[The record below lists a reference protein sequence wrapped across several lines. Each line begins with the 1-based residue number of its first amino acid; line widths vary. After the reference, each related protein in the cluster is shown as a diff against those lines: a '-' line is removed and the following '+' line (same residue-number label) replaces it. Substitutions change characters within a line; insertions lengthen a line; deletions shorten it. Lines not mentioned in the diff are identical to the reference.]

1 MDAGMPYFMTN
12 PDWYTVIDISEDFPE
27 DGRGY
32 HLTDSAPEEAVKSYE
47 EFYSLVESEGFPLN
61 NDKQGK
67 WWNESSVTG
76 KFDYQLDRHCSK
88 TGSKLPRSRLGLI
101 TSYIGTA
108 SQNTAWP
115 KKQVRLRPVGDTS
128 TRQEP
133 PLGGSFAI
141 CMIKRNADISFNSR
155 Q

>member
-88 TGSKLPRSRLGLI
+88 TQAAWGQQQQGARSLHEQPHI
-101 TSYIGTA
+101 
-108 SQNTAWP
+108 
-115 KKQVRLRPVGDTS
+115 VGD
-128 TRQEP
+128 RY
-133 PLGGSFAI
+133 
-141 CMIKRNADISFNSR
+141 KRP
-155 Q
+155 

>member
-61 NDKQGK
+61 NDKQSK

-76 KFDYQLDRHCSK
+76 EKAIRKNQ
-88 TGSKLPRSRLGLI
+88 
-101 TSYIGTA
+101 
-108 SQNTAWP
+108 SQ
-115 KKQVRLRPVGDTS
+115 K
-128 TRQEP
+128 
-133 PLGGSFAI
+133 
-141 CMIKRNADISFNSR
+141 
-155 Q
+155 

>member
-88 TGSKLPRSRLGLI
+88 TEGHEEPWVFEFDYQLDRHCSKTIWSGTFTTPSLI
-101 TSYIGTA
+101 TS
-108 SQNTAWP
+108 
-115 KKQVRLRPVGDTS
+115 
-128 TRQEP
+128 
-133 PLGGSFAI
+133 
-141 CMIKRNADISFNSR
+141 
-155 Q
+155 

>member
-76 KFDYQLDRHCSK
+76 KFDYQLDRHCESK
-88 TGSKLPRSRLGLI
+88 YGLAKKAGSPASRRGHFD
-101 TSYIGTA
+101 SSRA
-108 SQNTAWP
+108 SAR
-115 KKQVRLRPVGDTS
+115 RLFCYLHDKTQCGH
-128 TRQEP
+128 
-133 PLGGSFAI
+133 I
-141 CMIKRNADISFNSR
+141 I
-155 Q
+155 